1 MKNVNFHGHI
11 PKVTMLFIF
20 KIFKLIGG
28 MILKLFTESKQCLQA
43 F

>member
-11 PKVTMLFIF
+11 PKVTVWFIF

-28 MILKLFTESKQCLQA
+28 MILELFTELKQCLQA